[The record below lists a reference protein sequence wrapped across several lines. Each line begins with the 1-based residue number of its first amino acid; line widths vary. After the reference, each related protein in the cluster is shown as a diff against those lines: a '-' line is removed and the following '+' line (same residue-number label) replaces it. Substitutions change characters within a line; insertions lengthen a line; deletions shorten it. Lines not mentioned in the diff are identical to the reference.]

1 MNFLTKIKHNICR
14 LNTRDFGEII
24 LERYSEV
31 VGLPVICIENGKKLG
46 VIQDVVFSPKNRQV
60 KGFLLERKG
69 CQLGKKV
76 ILLKDVHQLGK
87 DAMVVNDCSCIT
99 DLKKADASRQLEG
112 KGSVIGLR
120 IYSRDGNDLGVAKD
134 VLFDYTTGAIEGVEV
149 SNGLIHDL
157 IEGRNILPL
166 FGKVEFSEESM
177 LVDRE
182 AVEEMLAN
190 GGGLKNRL
198 TGK

>member
-1 MNFLTKIKHNICR
+1 M
-14 LNTRDFGEII
+14 
-24 LERYSEV
+24 ERYSEV

-46 VIQDVVFSPKNRQV
+46 VVEDVIFCPKHRLV

-69 CQLGKKV
+69 CRIARKV
-76 ILLKDVHQLGK
+76 ILTKNVYQLGK
-87 DAMVVNDCSCIT
+87 DAMVVNDCTCIT
-99 DLKKADASRQLEG
+99 DMKKAGELKELED
-112 KGSVIGLR
+112 KGEVIGLR
-120 IYSRDGNDLGVAKD
+120 IYSKDGKDFGVAKD

-149 SNGLIHDL
+149 SDGLIHDI

-166 FGKVEFSEESM
+166 FGKVEFSEENI

-182 AVEEMLAN
+182 AIEEMLTN

-198 TGK
+198 IGK